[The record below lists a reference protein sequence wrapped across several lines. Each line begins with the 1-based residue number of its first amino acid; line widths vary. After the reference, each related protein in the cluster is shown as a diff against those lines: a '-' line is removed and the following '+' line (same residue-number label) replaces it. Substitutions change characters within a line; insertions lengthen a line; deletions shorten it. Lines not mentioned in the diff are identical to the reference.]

1 MVNDI
6 PELPP
11 YDILDDSRQ
20 DLHKAIEL
28 RRLVRSIRDTGQPYY
43 STYKYRIGKYQLN

>member
-1 MVNDI
+1 MINDI
-6 PELPP
+6 PDLPP
-11 YDILDDSRQ
+11 NDILDDSRQ

-43 STYKYRIGKYQLN
+43 STYEYRIHKDILN